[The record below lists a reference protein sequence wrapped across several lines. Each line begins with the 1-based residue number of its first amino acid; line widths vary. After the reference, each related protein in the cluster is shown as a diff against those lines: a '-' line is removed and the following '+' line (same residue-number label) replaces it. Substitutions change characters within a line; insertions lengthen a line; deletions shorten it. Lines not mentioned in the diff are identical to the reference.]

1 MELVAQIDVMDLV
14 EEYNNKKGSIRE
26 TVNTFNSAVKS
37 VEMACVIQGTYHEP
51 VFYRTPSINSEN
63 VLIKN
68 LASSFWRTVYN
79 RLGLGSFISKSE
91 KEKFNK
97 LFSDPITDI
106 DFDVVHSVFAQYG
119 QNPRWHMLKGFAE
132 VFSNLDQSYK
142 SHDKVKIGVKA
153 LPKRIIV
160 SGFGYSH
167 ETASRHRE
175 AIRSILNAISAYEGS
190 SLVEFKDIDN
200 FYSGVTND
208 LRGLKIKKFQN
219 GNMHVMFNNEI
230 CNVVNKALSEFYGDV
245 LCDSYE
251 EKPTKREK
259 SKDVA
264 KDLQYYAT
272 PAVVAEK
279 IISGIYIQDDT
290 KVLEPSCGGGR
301 LMEAVRNSNPNADVF
316 GIEISRD
323 RAKQARE
330 KGFSVQEANFLE
342 ITPTPEFDFVVM
354 NPPFYGKHY
363 QKHVEHAKKFL
374 KPGGTLVTI
383 LPATAR
389 YSHGY
394 VKGHGWR
401 DLPVAS
407 FAESGTNVPT
417 GYYTYRA
424 PR

>member
-1 MELVAQIDVMDLV
+1 MELVAQIDVMDLIG
-14 EEYNNKKGSIRE
+14 EYNNKKDSIRK
-26 TVNTFNSAVKS
+26 TIDAFNSAVKS
-37 VEMACVIQGTYHEP
+37 AEMSCTIQGTYHEP
-51 VFYRTPSINSEN
+51 VFYRTPGINSESA
-63 VLIKN
+63 LIKN
-68 LASSFWRTVYN
+68 LASSFWKTVYN
-79 RLGLGSFISKSE
+79 RLNLSSFISKSE
-91 KEKFNK
+91 KEKFNR
-97 LFSDPITDI
+97 LFSDPIIDI
-106 DFDVVHSVFAQYG
+106 DFDAVYTVFSQYG

-153 LPKRIIV
+153 LPKRIII
-160 SGFGYSH
+160 SGFGNSYG
-167 ETASRHRE
+167 TTSRHKE
-175 AIRSILNAISAYEGS
+175 VIRNILNAISAYEGS
-190 SLVEFKDIDN
+190 SLVELKDIDD
-200 FYSGVTND
+200 FYNGVTD
-208 LRGLKIKKFQN
+208 DICGLKIKKFQN
-219 GNMHVMFNNEI
+219 GNMHVMFNNEMCDVI
-230 CNVVNKALSEFYGDV
+230 NKALSEFYGDV

-259 SKDVA
+259 GKDVA

-272 PAVVAEK
+272 PAPVAEK
-279 IISGIYIQDDT
+279 IISGIHIKDGA
-290 KVLEPSCGGGR
+290 KVLEPSCGDGR
-301 LMEAVRNSNPNADVF
+301 LMEAVRNSNQNADIF
-316 GIEISRD
+316 GIEIFRD

-383 LPATAR
+383 LPATAM